1 MLQTVKSLQLHELP
15 YSHIIV
21 EKGGLT
27 EADGAWPM
35 SGIIS
40 RVLESRSVGF
50 HCLGTDFIVWAL
62 DLFNGEMVIEEECRT

>member
-1 MLQTVKSLQLHELP
+1 MYATDTVKSLQLHELP
-15 YSHIIV
+15 YVIV
-21 EKGGLT
+21 EKGNLT

-62 DLFNGEMVIEEECRT
+62 DLFNGETVIEEECRT

>member
-15 YSHIIV
+15 DSHIIV
-21 EKGGLT
+21 EKGSLT

-62 DLFNGEMVIEEECRT
+62 DLFHGEMVIEEECRT